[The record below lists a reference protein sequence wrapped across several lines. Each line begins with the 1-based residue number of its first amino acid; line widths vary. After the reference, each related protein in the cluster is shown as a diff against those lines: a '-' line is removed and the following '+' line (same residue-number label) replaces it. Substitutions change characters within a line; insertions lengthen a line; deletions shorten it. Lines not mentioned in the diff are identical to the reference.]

1 MDLKEFLKQKEG
13 WKYKPYED
21 IGGKLTVGAGN
32 TTDIDP
38 DKTYTDPELNQRL
51 DSDIAV
57 AKEDYSKLVSTE
69 TDSKLN
75 ENQKNMVQS
84 LLMNVGG
91 TQFKNSQALKELN
104 AGNFDNYLK
113 EASEFR
119 KVKDKI
125 IPGLVNRR
133 KEEAEIFKTAPN
145 EIVEDGKIINA
156 SFIDDTKIN
165 KSEALEIEAMNK
177 SLVSSNVLKKK
188 TVKDEIEAMNKN
200 LVPVQEDNKIR
211 IPPHIKKSNSLID
224 PIKQFWDDVITT
236 TLGDDKE
243 TPSIMQML
251 SNGLGKSNLNVINR
265 FHDDVLFT
273 SVNPLE
279 ETRKKEDIGAVERWL
294 EGITT
299 IGVDLPVYLVGAFLG
314 GKATKSAFGAGFGAG
329 YLNDSIKTTYMK
341 ALEKGDVDTFE
352 EWWDIFLKE
361 GHKAGFQSGL
371 TFGVT
376 AAAPGAIGA
385 KGIVQTQAT
394 ILASLLSMHT
404 LFKGELPNKNEL
416 IDTTALVATFAGIQ
430 AAPKV
435 TQLYKKAL
443 KENKSAVKVIE
454 ETITNEAKLEEFAS
468 KNVDISKDKA
478 IKTVEIEK
486 INEKTGEIT
495 QETVN
500 AKTLK
505 ETKPVIE
512 EIKTKTEEAKP
523 VIEEAK
529 PVIEKT
535 KPVIEEPVIPEV
547 VTRPQETTNIL
558 ENIQEAGKDGPA
570 KRTLSK
576 IGQDLIT
583 SFSDG
588 LHPLFVARK
597 KFFKNGGTFEGI
609 DPYQLS
615 RNYAGLESRILR
627 FVEDSTLNGKTLNP
641 NGKSLMDTV
650 DPIINNIVT
659 RGNFTAYAVSKR
671 AIEKID
677 QGKVLSR
684 TEEIIDPV
692 TGEVT
697 FGTKG
702 ITYKDAKVTVE
713 KYENT
718 VIEGTN
724 KTYGEVFRE
733 LVDYQKRLVEYMVDS
748 GVLDQKQAD
757 AMFAAN
763 RDMVPF
769 YRVLEDEISGGQSRP
784 VGNPFK
790 TFKGSDKIIKD
801 PIESIFKNTWSIITA
816 TEKNRVHSSF
826 IDMVKTNPEIFPEI
840 TKSTQLKVT
849 KINRETLEKIV
860 DDPIHLTKNAEDGF
874 TIFTRRSDD
883 KVKIGQIEFLKDG
896 KREVWNV
903 GKDIAEALNTLN
915 RTEANTF
922 VKIMSTPS
930 KLLRAGSVLNPD
942 FVIASIQRDTGG
954 AAVHSKNLF
963 IPFYHTAVGL
973 SHVLKKTPVFK
984 EFVSSGGFQSMITS
998 LDKNYFNKDMMK
1010 FTKQHKFRNQ
1020 VRNPVELLRVFS
1032 ETYEASTRMGDYILT
1047 RKRLKKQNPKM
1058 SEKDIIE
1065 LTGYETRDLMDFAK
1079 IGNSVR
1085 NANRIY
1091 AFLNAQIRGG
1101 EKFIDTVRK
1110 RPLQFTA
1117 KTIAWVQLPS
1127 IALWLKNHDDP
1138 RYKELRQM
1146 DKDLN
1151 WIIITGDGTVDE
1163 KDKYTVYRIRKQ
1175 HDVGLLIGTG
1185 TEKMLDYLYANENTV
1200 DVEKSLNEILGT
1212 FGNMY
1217 SFGYLPDAIRP
1228 IAENWAN
1235 KSLYTENP
1243 IYSSRGEQIVP
1254 MLEYGPY
1261 TSETSKLIG
1270 EGLNSLGLS
1279 KISSPAQIDNIIK
1292 SYTGSLGRMALL
1304 GTDYVLKEAGIVDK
1318 IEMPDWELGDY
1329 PIVKSFILSHPKGRS
1344 SFISNFFDR
1353 YEKDLPKINSYY
1365 KLVEEGQQ
1373 DRANELFKDDLE
1385 KQLIL
1390 PTGELLIDMFGL
1402 VKFQVEN
1409 KTATG
1414 EEKRK
1419 SINALYDRMIMIAE
1433 RGLKTYEKL
1442 DKRKEEREDDD

>member
-1 MDLKEFLKQKEG
+1 
-13 WKYKPYED
+13 
-21 IGGKLTVGAGN
+21 
-32 TTDIDP
+32 
-38 DKTYTDPELNQRL
+38 
-51 DSDIAV
+51 
-57 AKEDYSKLVSTE
+57 
-69 TDSKLN
+69 
-75 ENQKNMVQS
+75 
-84 LLMNVGG
+84 
-91 TQFKNSQALKELN
+91 
-104 AGNFDNYLK
+104 
-113 EASEFR
+113 
-119 KVKDKI
+119 
-125 IPGLVNRR
+125 
-133 KEEAEIFKTAPN
+133 
-145 EIVEDGKIINA
+145 
-156 SFIDDTKIN
+156 
-165 KSEALEIEAMNK
+165 
-177 SLVSSNVLKKK
+177 
-188 TVKDEIEAMNKN
+188 
-200 LVPVQEDNKIR
+200 
-211 IPPHIKKSNSLID
+211 
-224 PIKQFWDDVITT
+224 
-236 TLGDDKE
+236 
-243 TPSIMQML
+243 MQML

-404 LFKGELPNKNEL
+404 LFKGELPNKDEL

-454 ETITNEAKLEEFAS
+454 ETITNETKLEEFAS

-505 ETKPVIE
+505 ETKTIIE
-512 EIKTKTEEAKP
+512 E
-523 VIEEAK
+523 
-529 PVIEKT
+529 T

-840 TKSTQLKVT
+840 TKSTQ
-849 KINRETLEKIV
+849 
-860 DDPIHLTKNAEDGF
+860 H
-874 TIFTRRSDD
+874 
-883 KVKIGQIEFLKDG
+883 
-896 KREVWNV
+896 
-903 GKDIAEALNTLN
+903 
-915 RTEANTF
+915 
-922 VKIMSTPS
+922 
-930 KLLRAGSVLNPD
+930 
-942 FVIASIQRDTGG
+942 
-954 AAVHSKNLF
+954 
-963 IPFYHTAVGL
+963 
-973 SHVLKKTPVFK
+973 
-984 EFVSSGGFQSMITS
+984 
-998 LDKNYFNKDMMK
+998 
-1010 FTKQHKFRNQ
+1010 
-1020 VRNPVELLRVFS
+1020 
-1032 ETYEASTRMGDYILT
+1032 
-1047 RKRLKKQNPKM
+1047 
-1058 SEKDIIE
+1058 
-1065 LTGYETRDLMDFAK
+1065 
-1079 IGNSVR
+1079 
-1085 NANRIY
+1085 
-1091 AFLNAQIRGG
+1091 
-1101 EKFIDTVRK
+1101 
-1110 RPLQFTA
+1110 
-1117 KTIAWVQLPS
+1117 
-1127 IALWLKNHDDP
+1127 
-1138 RYKELRQM
+1138 
-1146 DKDLN
+1146 
-1151 WIIITGDGTVDE
+1151 
-1163 KDKYTVYRIRKQ
+1163 
-1175 HDVGLLIGTG
+1175 
-1185 TEKMLDYLYANENTV
+1185 
-1200 DVEKSLNEILGT
+1200 
-1212 FGNMY
+1212 
-1217 SFGYLPDAIRP
+1217 
-1228 IAENWAN
+1228 
-1235 KSLYTENP
+1235 
-1243 IYSSRGEQIVP
+1243 
-1254 MLEYGPY
+1254 
-1261 TSETSKLIG
+1261 
-1270 EGLNSLGLS
+1270 
-1279 KISSPAQIDNIIK
+1279 
-1292 SYTGSLGRMALL
+1292 
-1304 GTDYVLKEAGIVDK
+1304 
-1318 IEMPDWELGDY
+1318 
-1329 PIVKSFILSHPKGRS
+1329 
-1344 SFISNFFDR
+1344 
-1353 YEKDLPKINSYY
+1353 
-1365 KLVEEGQQ
+1365 
-1373 DRANELFKDDLE
+1373 
-1385 KQLIL
+1385 
-1390 PTGELLIDMFGL
+1390 
-1402 VKFQVEN
+1402 
-1409 KTATG
+1409 
-1414 EEKRK
+1414 
-1419 SINALYDRMIMIAE
+1419 
-1433 RGLKTYEKL
+1433 
-1442 DKRKEEREDDD
+1442 